1 MYNDD
6 GDDDME
12 DAEEDEEDNQ
22 EIDMRHE
29 QNEDAA
35 AGGFAAEVNLTA
47 TDADRMAGVDSSND
61 GVADEVSTPAEKRR
75 FGTPTP
81 QRVNTNEWW
90 RCCRR
95 IRRGAGEESLL

>member
-1 MYNDD
+1 MASKKKQSEGIALLSMYNDD

-47 TDADRMAGVDSSND
+47 TNADRMAGL
-61 GVADEVSTPAEKRR
+61 EVTMELRTRCPRR
-75 FGTPTP
+75 RRSAGLEL
-81 QRVNTNEWW
+81 QRRSVLTQTW
-90 RCCRR
+90 
-95 IRRGAGEESLL
+95 